1 MHVDG
6 GMNYAAAVYADPVAA
21 AKQRKMTKLGDA
33 AEDPDADAG
42 ATFSLADMV
51 QAKLKEQGEAADVA
65 AAEEAAPA

>member
-6 GMNYAAAVYADPVAA
+6 GMNYAAAVYTDPVAA

-33 AEDPDADAG
+33 TEDPDAG

-51 QAKLKEQGEAADVA
+51 QARLKEQGKAADVA